1 MSDPN
6 ELFPLEKACE
16 VLLYGTVKPSTL
28 RAEAKRGNLRL
39 IRLGKRDL
47 VTRAAVNEM
56 LERCQPQESLPDS
69 GSDRHGE
76 MKLETSSAKR
86 RTSFSTEESISPR
99 DALRAQLRTL
109 DVPSR
114 RTLKNDTGPSGKR
127 ATSSG

>member
-76 MKLETSSAKR
+76 MKLET
-86 RTSFSTEESISPR
+86 FSTEESMSPR